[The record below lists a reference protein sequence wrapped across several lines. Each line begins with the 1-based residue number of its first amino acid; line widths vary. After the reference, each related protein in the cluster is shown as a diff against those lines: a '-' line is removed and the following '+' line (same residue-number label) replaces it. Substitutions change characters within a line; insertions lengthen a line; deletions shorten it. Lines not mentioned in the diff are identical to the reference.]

1 MNLLRTRWLLLAIL
15 AVPSLAGPPADGE
28 RVPTDEHSLNA
39 FAQQYNAYAEQL
51 RAGKIDLKQWQR
63 VVRAWDRL
71 TK

>member
-15 AVPSLAGPPADGE
+15 AVPSLAEPT
-28 RVPTDEHSLNA
+28 VPTDEHSLNA
-39 FAQQYNAYAEQL
+39 FAQQYIAYAEQL
-51 RAGKIDLKQWQR
+51 RAGQIDLKQWQR